1 MFTGVQIFIINIAL
15 WFIGSLAFYATK
27 ILGSF
32 ATDEKALTTIFAA
45 LMVAA
50 LMGMVTGLVSYIA
63 AKFLGLVEE

>member
-1 MFTGVQIFIINIAL
+1 MFKDGEIFIGNIII
-15 WFIGSLAFYATK
+15 WFMGSLAFYATQ
-27 ILGSF
+27 IPGSF